1 MSAAGFLGGRRITV
15 RRSFWLRPQTLAI
28 LIATLFNAGLCFVN
42 TVAGGVGNSA
52 VIGCEVIIIFAVLI
66 YVFPT
71 VTYPRLLAIGTA
83 ILFLAAL
90 AGARAVFSGALDV
103 KPIRDLLIPI
113 AFFLLGAAAPDLR
126 LADRIVRVIVV
137 IVIVVGVFEYL
148 FPELFTRIFNV
159 AGFYIERGTMALTQ
173 AQQSSDLFVSG
184 MRPEGA
190 SGGRGLFPV
199 LGNHR
204 VSSIFLEPI
213 SAGNFGIVVFIWALT
228 RSLME
233 RRVFWGLFLCAGLII
248 VMADSRFGANF
259 CAVIL
264 VLALLPLAI
273 RKMVVAVL
281 PVLAILGLLVLPD
294 LLSTSFRIDNG
305 FIGRIILSGSILDKF
320 TTLQW
325 LGLSTPEFVTSD
337 SGYAYTLGGFG
348 VVGIALFWMA
358 LMLLRGK
365 NNSFYLIRDL
375 SAAYFAILLCISNS
389 PFTIKTGALLWFL
402 IGAVSQNR
410 LSPMKAVHLPSGKN
424 NANLRSSRID
434 GMARHSKNSSRAHY
448 TELSRLANGGAVR

>member
-1 MSAAGFLGGRRITV
+1 MSAVGFAGGRHAV
-15 RRSFWLRPQTLAI
+15 AHRRSFWLQPETIAI
-28 LIATLFNAGLCFVN
+28 CVATLFNAGLCFVN
-42 TVAGGVGNSA
+42 TIAGGVGNSA
-52 VIGCEVIIIFAVLI
+52 VIGCEVVIIFAVMI

-71 VTYPRLLAIGTA
+71 ITYPRLLVIGGA
-83 ILFLAAL
+83 ILFLMAL
-90 AGARAVFSGALDV
+90 AVARTLLSGGVDI
-103 KPIRDLLIPI
+103 KPVRDLLIPI

-126 LADRIVRVIVV
+126 RADRIVRVIVA
-137 IVIVVGVFEYL
+137 VVVAVGAFEYF

-159 AGFYIERGTMALTQ
+159 AGFYIERGTMAMTQ
-173 AQQSSDLFVSG
+173 ASQSSDLFVSG
-184 MRPEGA
+184 LRPEGA

-233 RRVFWGLFLCAGLII
+233 RRIFWGLFVCAGVII

-259 CAVIL
+259 CALALI
-264 VLALLPLAI
+264 LALLPAAI
-273 RKMVVAVL
+273 RKILVAML
-281 PVLAILGLLVLPD
+281 PAMAIVGLLVLPD
-294 LLSTSFRIDNG
+294 LLSARYGIDNG

-320 TTLQW
+320 AVLNW

-337 SGYAYTLGGFG
+337 SGYAYALGGFG
-348 VVGIALFWMA
+348 LVGIALFWTM

-365 NNSFYLIRDL
+365 SGSFYLIRDL
-375 SAAYFAILLCISNS
+375 GAAYFAVLLCISNS

-402 IGAVSQNR
+402 VGAVSQNR
-410 LSPMKAVHLPSGKN
+410 LVRAKVAHAPINRRGAHLRDARLNPIASHHRTTASP
-424 NANLRSSRID
+424 D
-434 GMARHSKNSSRAHY
+434 RA
-448 TELSRLANGGAVR
+448 